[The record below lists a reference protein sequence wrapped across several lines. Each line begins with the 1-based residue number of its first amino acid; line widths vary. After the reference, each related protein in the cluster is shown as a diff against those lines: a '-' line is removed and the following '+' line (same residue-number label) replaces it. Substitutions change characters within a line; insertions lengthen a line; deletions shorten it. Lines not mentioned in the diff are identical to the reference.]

1 MLMGTLF
8 KGEQFMSY
16 DNLSNRQKI
25 YIDAVI
31 EHAPALGI
39 DLNKTN
45 FSRAELRQVSM
56 THKGKKWIPNWI
68 THDVSR
74 RVERGVFSIPEILD
88 AVAVSPG
95 TETEGDIEAD
105 TAFIEDN
112 PQSDVDVQVNE
123 ELINVNA

>member
-1 MLMGTLF
+1 MYN
-8 KGEQFMSY
+8 E
-16 DNLSNRQKI
+16 LSNRQKA

-39 DLNKTN
+39 DLTKTN

-74 RVERGVFSIPEILD
+74 RVERGVFSIPEIGD
-88 AVAVSPG
+88 AMAVAPG
-95 TETEGDIEAD
+95 QEVEGDMEQDSMETVVNSILNDAIDDMSASID
-105 TAFIEDN
+105 TSQE
-112 PQSDVDVQVNE
+112 VT
-123 ELINVNA
+123 LI